1 MMSEPPVSSIPEVIH
16 MLSLTPI
23 FQGLGQEDLTELAVQ
38 FKERHFLKGEQVF
51 LQGDPVERVHIL
63 IRGCLRV
70 YKEGVKANKQITL
83 HLEKP
88 YRAVALVAVFL
99 DRPEFPASCEA
110 LENSTVLV
118 MDRARFMQIVTHN
131 ATLAQSVIRYQARK
145 QGELMHL
152 LDRLFFR
159 EVGARVAE
167 TLLQLQ
173 DEHGNGFMLPTN
185 AVMAAQLGT
194 VPELIS
200 RKLGEFF
207 RQGLIQLEGRKV
219 WVLRTDV
226 LQDLSIE

>member
-1 MMSEPPVSSIPEVIH
+1 MTLPHPTPLHEITRL
-16 MLSLTPI
+16 LSLTPI
-23 FQGLGQEDLTELAVQ
+23 FQGLHDSDLAGLAKAMREQ
-38 FKERHFLKGEQVF
+38 HFEKGSPLF
-51 LQGDPVERVHIL
+51 LQGDPVERVNIL

-70 YKEGVKANKQITL
+70 FKEGSKGNKQITL

-99 DRPEFPASCEA
+99 DHPVFPASCEA
-110 LENSTVLV
+110 IEDSTVLV
-118 MDRARFMQIVTHN
+118 MDRQNFMEMVTHN
-131 ATLAQSVIRYQARK
+131 AVLAQSVIRYQARK

-167 TLLQLQ
+167 TLLILQ
-173 DEHGNGFMLPTN
+173 EEQGNGFTLPTN
-185 AVMAAQLGT
+185 GTLAAQLGT

-207 RQGLIQLEGRKV
+207 RQGLIHLEGRKV
-219 WVLRTDV
+219 WVLKVQD
-226 LQDLSIE
+226 LQDLAVE

>member
-1 MMSEPPVSSIPEVIH
+1 MTLLQTPSLTDIPR

-23 FQGLGQEDLTELAVQ
+23 FQGLQEKDLADLAKAMREQ
-38 FKERHFLKGEQVF
+38 HFDRGSQLF
-51 LQGDPVERVHIL
+51 LQGDPVERVHIVV
-63 IRGCLRV
+63 RGCLRV
-70 YKEGVKANKQITL
+70 YKEGIKGNKQITL

-99 DRPEFPASCEA
+99 DRPVFPASCEA
-110 LENSTVLV
+110 LEDSMVLTLE
-118 MDRARFMQIVTHN
+118 RQKFMEIVTHN
-131 ATLAQSVIRYQARK
+131 AVLAQSVIRYQARK

-167 TLLQLQ
+167 TLLLLQ
-173 DEHGNGFMLPTN
+173 EEQGNGFTLPTN
-185 AVMAAQLGT
+185 GTLAAQLGT

-207 RQGLIQLEGRKV
+207 RQGLIQLDGRKV
-219 WVLRTDV
+219 WVLKTQE
-226 LQDLSIE
+226 LQELAAE